1 MAPTNTL
8 NTFDWLG
15 MIKLPGHT
23 TANASF
29 VASANRQ
36 NAALI
41 PWTTNSTINKPNV
54 CAAFPNLAAL
64 PRDTAD
70 LRVNYAT
77 GTFNVNSRPARYVT
91 LTARYRYSSRSDFR
105 RPFDAVEYVRFDAVP
120 EETGGDAEPFNIS
133 RNTLDLN
140 ASFTPIPFSA
150 IRVGYTM
157 DNYRHWERA
166 TMGWNDNVFR
176 VSYDTVGN
184 QWVTLRAVYEHSGQQ
199 TRSIRTSQTSPG
211 PAARPRC
218 ASTTKRRAI
227 ATAGRSSSN

>member
-1 MAPTNTL
+1 MAGAPTNTL

-29 VASANRQ
+29 AASANRQ

-41 PWTTNSTINKPNV
+41 PWTTNTTINNATVFK
-54 CAAFPNLAAL
+54 AFPNLGNPVTGQPTL

-77 GTFNVNSRPARYVT
+77 GTFNVNSRPVKNVT
-91 LTARYRYSSRSDFR
+91 LTARYRYNSRSDFR

-120 EETGGDAEPFNIS
+120 EETGGDAEPFNIT

-157 DNYRHWERA
+157 DDYRHWERA
-166 TMGWNDNVFR
+166 TMGYERRHLPGVVR
-176 VSYDTVGN
+176 HGGQPVGD
-184 QWVTLRAVYEHSGQQ
+184 
-199 TRSIRTSQTSPG
+199 
-211 PAARPRC
+211 AAR
-218 ASTTKRRAI
+218 SVRAHGPQG
-227 ATAGRSSSN
+227 GRY